1 MLHTHV
7 AKLKLRNE
15 RKINPTQ
22 RREKITKRKEMIQ
35 IWNKYFYEKI
45 ISDWTKNK
53 YSIDAEYKRYIS
65 TKWKKNIK
73 GKETEDSILS

>member
-1 MLHTHV
+1 
-7 AKLKLRNE
+7 
-15 RKINPTQ
+15 
-22 RREKITKRKEMIQ
+22 MIQ